1 MIKWSSKVP
10 KTIATSST
18 NAEIQ
23 AAINLAKDVL
33 WARTFLADVG
43 HEQYGSTV
51 MYQDNDPAIHQI
63 QDVKGTAMSKHYLV
77 LLRKI
82 QELLHA
88 GIIHMNPIDTKE
100 NVADLFTK
108 PLSTDPFWYLSH
120 QAMGYNDADK
130 YGDLLRACGNKYVRS
145 NGGSG
150 KTRVAPSRESLLNA
164 LICSIEAEE
173 VGEPDITLH
182 TGTCKRYP
190 SIHAFYTSMHESD
203 TRRNGSWK
211 GANKA
216 GASCSVDD
224 GYTTST

>member
-1 MIKWSSKVP
+1 MCFGHEPS
-10 KTIATSST
+10 
-18 NAEIQ
+18 
-23 AAINLAKDVL
+23 LL
-33 WARTFLADVG
+33 LADVG
-43 HEQYGSTV
+43 HEQHGSTV

-63 QDVKGTAMSKHYLV
+63 QDVRGTAMSKHYLV

-88 GIIHMNPIDTKE
+88 GVIHMNPIDTKE

-120 QAMGYNDADK
+120 QAVGYNDADK

-150 KTRVAPSRESLLNA
+150 KMRVAPSKESLLNA
-164 LICSIEAEE
+164 LLCSIE
-173 VGEPDITLH
+173 VGETSELSITLH

-190 SIHAFYTSMHESD
+190 SIHSFYTSIHESD
-203 TRRNGSWK
+203 TRRNGSGK

-216 GASCSVDD
+216 SSGYSVNDWQV
-224 GYTTST
+224 TST

>member
-1 MIKWSSKVP
+1 
-10 KTIATSST
+10 
-18 NAEIQ
+18 
-23 AAINLAKDVL
+23 
-33 WARTFLADVG
+33 
-43 HEQYGSTV
+43 

-63 QDVKGTAMSKHYLV
+63 QDIKGTAMSKHYLV

-82 QELLHA
+82 QELLHM

-150 KTRVAPSRESLLNA
+150 KARIAPSKESLLNV
-164 LICSIEAEE
+164 LICAIGTEDDLSI
-173 VGEPDITLH
+173 TRYTS
-182 TGTCKRYP
+182 TGKRYT
-190 SIHAFYTSMHESD
+190 SIHSFYTSMHDSD
-203 TRRNGSWK
+203 TRRNKRGGSVDEPS
-211 GANKA
+211 
-216 GASCSVDD
+216 ASCAVENN
-224 GYTTST
+224 TFT